1 MSVHESSDAQFA
13 RWPGLLSLSLGVL
26 LGPIAALVTQSIIY
40 AATSWT
46 CGRDIGSTMH
56 IIPALS
62 FVVATGA
69 GVAAYLN
76 WRAVGKGVEDEHG
89 AVATRTRFLALMGIA
104 ISAFSALLIIAM
116 WASIF
121 VFAPCMRA

>member
-1 MSVHESSDAQFA
+1 MSVHESSDAQFT

-26 LGPIAALVTQSIIY
+26 LGPIAALVTQSIIF
-40 AATSWT
+40 AATGWT

-62 FVVATGA
+62 LIVAVGA
-69 GVAAYLN
+69 GVAAHRN

-89 AVATRTRFLALMGIA
+89 AVTTRTRFLALMGVA
-104 ISAFSALLIIAM
+104 LSAFSALVIVAM